1 MAIKVLQPT
10 CNLET
15 VKDGRGGYTRGYQ
28 TNLLWNLI
36 CFFLN
41 QAKQEVFIIIHI
53 SSNTCYVLMETEC

>member
-15 VKDGRGGYTRGYQ
+15 VKDGRGGIYTWLPNEPIVEF
-28 TNLLWNLI
+28 NLL
-36 CFFLN
+36 FLS

-53 SSNTCYVLMETEC
+53 LSNICYALMETEF